1 MLKRVREAARARLV
15 RVVEEVTARHRKELE
30 AVIRHE
36 RRELRRELTAVM
48 RDQADRSAKRTIDA
62 VDEAV
67 ATVRRTDRKSRR
79 DLRAVAQ
86 LDAALDSARF
96 AQDNMPT
103 VPTFARPVDTL
114 RHALDMAPTTG
125 MALEFGVYSGE
136 TLQTIARY
144 RNGTGV
150 YGFDSFKG
158 LPEDWRSGF
167 PAGTFGRDGLP
178 EVEGAELVVG
188 WFDETLSGFLAEH
201 PGEVDFL
208 HLDADLY
215 SSTRTVLDLVGPRLR
230 IGSIVVFDEYFN
242 YPGWRGHEHRAWREY
257 VERTGTTFSYEGYTR
272 NSEQVIVRITGR
284 RPDGTDATSAS

>member
-1 MLKRVREAARARLV
+1 MV
-15 RVVEEVTARHRKELE
+15 
-30 AVIRHE
+30 
-36 RRELRRELTAVM
+36 
-48 RDQADRSAKRTIDA
+48 RDQADRTAKRTSDV

-67 ATVRRTDRKSRR
+67 ATVRRTDRRGRR

-96 AQDNMPT
+96 AQENMPT

-114 RHALDMAPTTG
+114 KHALDMAPTAG
-125 MALEFGVYSGE
+125 MALEFGVYSGK
-136 TLQTIARY
+136 TLQTIAQC

-167 PAGTFGRDGLP
+167 PAGTFGGGGLP
-178 EVEGAELVVG
+178 EVDGAELVVG

-201 PGEVDFL
+201 PGDVDFL

-230 IGSIVVFDEYFN
+230 TGSIVVFDEYFN
-242 YPGWRGHEHRAWREY
+242 YPGWREHEHRAWCEY

-272 NSEQVIVRITGR
+272 DSEQVIVRIIGE
-284 RPDGTDATSAS
+284 RPASTDARTVS